1 MIGRR
6 QLDFCCLQETK
17 WKSGQEKILDG
28 GEGRRYN
35 FFYKGCKEGTSGV
48 GIMIAEKWWDK
59 VVEVKYT
66 NERMMLVRI
75 TVGKA
80 IINIVSAHAPH
91 AGRPDLEK
99 EEFYYDM
106 TRLLSGVRG
115 GEIVLWWG
123 LQWTRW
129 SGVGWIRGCSWWK

>member
-1 MIGRR
+1 VSLGGFDKSRAVVQLRLVSINVGTMVRRSGEVTEMIGRR

-17 WKSGQEKILDG
+17 WKSGQVKILDG

-35 FFYKGCKEGTSGV
+35 FFYKGCNEGTSGV

-80 IINIVSAHAPH
+80 IINIVSAYAPH
-91 AGRPDLEK
+91 AERPDLEK
-99 EEFYYDM
+99 EEFYYD
-106 TRLLSGVRG
+106 
-115 GEIVLWWG
+115 
-123 LQWTRW
+123 
-129 SGVGWIRGCSWWK
+129 